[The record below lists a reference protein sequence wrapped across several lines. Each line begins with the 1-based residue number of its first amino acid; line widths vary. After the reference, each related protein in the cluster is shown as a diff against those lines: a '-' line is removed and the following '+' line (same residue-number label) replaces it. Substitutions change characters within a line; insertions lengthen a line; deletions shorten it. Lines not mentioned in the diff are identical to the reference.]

1 MYECMYVRLY
11 VHCAYVYMYGF
22 IAGGELCKAMKIPT
36 FAISFQEKT
45 NQYCSHGRRSPRKVY
60 GILTDTV
67 KLFVH
72 DETCFSGTRSV
83 VCTFI

>member
-1 MYECMYVRLY
+1 MAVCMYVCTY
-11 VHCAYVYMYGF
+11 VCAYVYMYGF

-45 NQYCSHGRRSPRKVY
+45 NQYCSHGRRSVY